1 LYFLQEARLLHL
13 LYKSGMGVS
22 TLQKT
27 GKLYLESP
35 NMLFALA
42 QVAPSPGTLRQVFF
56 LIQVSAQHHVAYGNE
71 VDFLVGHTYRFE
83 ERVRTKNCRQQQGQP
98 NSWVV
103 KDNMEW
109 PAAGQLPLWLIG
121 FLY

>member
-1 LYFLQEARLLHL
+1 MEDLTGFHTRLRQLARATVEYDMAEMRGFDIRHAKKMLQHLHVVAQQVPFKPNLQALAEKTGIHRNSINNYLYFLQEARLLHL

-42 QVAPSPGTLRQVFF
+42 
-56 LIQVSAQHHVAYGNE
+56 
-71 VDFLVGHTYRFE
+71 
-83 ERVRTKNCRQQQGQP
+83 
-98 NSWVV
+98 
-103 KDNMEW
+103 
-109 PAAGQLPLWLIG
+109 
-121 FLY
+121 